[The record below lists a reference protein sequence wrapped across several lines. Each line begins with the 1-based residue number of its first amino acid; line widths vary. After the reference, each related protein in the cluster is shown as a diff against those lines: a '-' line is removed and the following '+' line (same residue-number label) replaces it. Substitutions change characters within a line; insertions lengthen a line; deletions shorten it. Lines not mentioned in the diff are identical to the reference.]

1 MPNLDPFSLVA
12 VVVIA
17 VGLVK
22 IFRGPIGDAVADR
35 MRGSVTSP
43 DATLLAEI
51 DALKARLAEVEERLD
66 FSERL
71 LANGRQADPMPG
83 RLQR

>member
-1 MPNLDPFSLVA
+1 MPSLDPFSLVA

-22 IFRGPIGDAVADR
+22 IFRGPIGDAIADR
-35 MRGSVTSP
+35 MRGSVSPP
-43 DATLLAEI
+43 DAALLAEI
-51 DALKARLAEVEERLD
+51 EALKARLAEVEERLD